1 MTDYLADKRKKG
13 LREGDED
20 ELGLAATK
28 SGAFADRSCTDLLWL
43 VIYLVFQAA
52 MCYIAYYACTKGDPN
67 RVMHPYDPDRNEYFH
82 II

>member
-28 SGAFADRSCTDLLWL
+28 SGAFADRSCTDLL
-43 VIYLVFQAA
+43 
-52 MCYIAYYACTKGDPN
+52 
-67 RVMHPYDPDRNEYFH
+67 
-82 II
+82 